1 MLTPAIIF
9 NAVIFYNELTMKDVV
24 KIRKIYFKIQLQ
36 INTKCDS
43 IEQDEKREKE
53 GEKSARNR
61 AKT

>member
-1 MLTPAIIF
+1 MTVE
-9 NAVIFYNELTMKDVV
+9 AVPNGTASFLCI

>member
-1 MLTPAIIF
+1 
-9 NAVIFYNELTMKDVV
+9 MKGASIVDALLLLC
-24 KIRKIYFKIQLQ
+24 RKNFKIQLQ

>member
-1 MLTPAIIF
+1 MSNLYILT
-9 NAVIFYNELTMKDVV
+9 YLE
-24 KIRKIYFKIQLQ
+24 IYFKIQLQ

>member
-1 MLTPAIIF
+1 MSKKEPASFLCI
-9 NAVIFYNELTMKDVV
+9 

>member
-1 MLTPAIIF
+1 
-9 NAVIFYNELTMKDVV
+9 MKVDGEHLRFQ

>member
-1 MLTPAIIF
+1 MSI
-9 NAVIFYNELTMKDVV
+9 NN
-24 KIRKIYFKIQLQ
+24 RKNLPQITEKYFKIQLQ

-53 GEKSARNR
+53 GEKSARSR